1 MQVELDV
8 SEVDEGVVSEV
19 LVVLT
24 DAMLDAEVDPTV
36 EEMVVALSEM
46 MQALLEHAMG
56 GGEAIH

>member
-24 DAMLDAEVDPTV
+24 DAMLEAEVDPNV

-46 MQALLEHAMG
+46 IRALLEHAVG
-56 GGEAIH
+56 VGEAIH